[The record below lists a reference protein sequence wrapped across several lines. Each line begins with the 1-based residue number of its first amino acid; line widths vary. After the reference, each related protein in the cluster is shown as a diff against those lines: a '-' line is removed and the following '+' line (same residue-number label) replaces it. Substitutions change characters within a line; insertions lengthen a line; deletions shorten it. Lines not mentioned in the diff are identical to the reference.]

1 MIPLKIPHLLRCIRA
16 ESLKLK
22 VVDYDRSLSFE
33 LIPAPCIRSI
43 LSGILFQDFSQYN
56 QDRTIICHSFFRT

>member
-33 LIPAPCIRSI
+33 LLANSSALHPEHFERNPV
-43 LSGILFQDFSQYN
+43 SGLFAV
-56 QDRTIICHSFFRT
+56 